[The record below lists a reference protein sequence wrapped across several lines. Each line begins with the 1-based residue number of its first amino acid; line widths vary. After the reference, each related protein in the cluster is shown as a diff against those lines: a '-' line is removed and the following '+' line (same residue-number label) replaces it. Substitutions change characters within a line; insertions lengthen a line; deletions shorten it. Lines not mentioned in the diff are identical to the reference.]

1 MIDLKGKVALV
12 TGGSRGIG
20 KGILLKLA
28 EAGADVCFIDI
39 LPEVAEA
46 TVAEIQALG
55 VKCSFYQG
63 DITDIDRCSE
73 IVETVVKDFGRID
86 ILVNNAG
93 ITRDTLFMKM
103 TRKHWDDVLSINLT
117 GVFNMSKAVIRP
129 MIKAKGGRIIN
140 ISSIVGFTGNAGQVN
155 YSSTKAG
162 VIGFTKSLSKE
173 VASRNITCNAVA
185 PGFIKTDMTDA
196 LSDEQKDNLS
206 QNIPMKRLGTIDD
219 IANGVLFL
227 ASPLAGYV
235 TGTTLHVN
243 GGMF

>member
-28 EAGADVCFIDI
+28 KAGADVCFIDI
-39 LPEVAEA
+39 LPEVAEE
-46 TVAEIQALG
+46 TVTEIQALG
-55 VKCSFYQG
+55 VKCNFYQG
-63 DITDIDRCSE
+63 DITDIDKCAE
-73 IVETVVKDFGRID
+73 IVETAVKDFGRID

-103 TRKHWDDVLSINLT
+103 TKKHWDDVININLT

-140 ISSIVGFTGNAGQVN
+140 ISSVVGFTGNAGQVN

-162 VIGFTKSLSKE
+162 VIGFSKSLSKE
-173 VASRNITCNAVA
+173 VASRNITVNAVA

-196 LSDEQKDNLS
+196 LSDEQKDSLS

-219 IANGVLFL
+219 IADGVLFL
-227 ASPLAGYV
+227 ASDLAGYV